1 VNGWTVFVAILA
13 LTLATGVWAQRAER
27 LAAPVPVEIAL
38 PLVEGWSLSNEP
50 PQVWWEPRAEG
61 ADHRLLGSYVDGAGH
76 RVDVFYAFYASQ
88 GETKDAGGFGQGALV
103 PDTDWRWLKPGPAI
117 ANASSEVLLAQ
128 GRVVR
133 LAATYYRQ

>member
-1 VNGWTVFVAILA
+1 MIRERT
-13 LTLATGVWAQRAER
+13 QR
-27 LAAPVPVEIAL
+27 LARNELREAASAK
-38 PLVEGWSLSNEP
+38 GWSLSNQP
-50 PQVWWEPRAEG
+50 PQVWWEPRADG

-117 ANASSEVLLAQ
+117 ASASSESKPARPPPTARSPFIRSCASPPAI
-128 GRVVR
+128 GPRSPR
-133 LAATYYRQ
+133 